1 MIVGSRIKA
10 PEGFRGLEKGVIYHF
25 LSSDSVRNRVRFV
38 QFTDGKSGV
47 QANLLAVSRVEF
59 EEALEAGSLIEQTEG
74 EIYPPWLEPLQGIS
88 ISELERRRVSK
99 KKTYLEMVDSRYLA
113 IAELV
118 GKRKEILAADNPNTI
133 INAHAKRQS
142 PEQNAQRLRFWFYAY
157 IIFGADKWVLRPA
170 FHNIG
175 RWDREEKAETTKLG
189 RPSKRGKSHGF
200 SVTAAMKKQILDGYI
215 KYRSVDKTENEIYNE
230 VITNKFGCIAL
241 EDKADNVSF
250 IQPDGKPY
258 PSFPEYRYWIEKL
271 TRDKRRER
279 ERERK
284 GKNKARAESGSAG
297 SFAEH
302 LFNLLQR
309 VEFDGYNIDEKL
321 SGITEGSAVDAFC
334 VVRAVCGLSGAVVGI
349 GFSHGKENMEAY
361 RMCLFSMAINKV
373 KFCELFGIP
382 IRSSEWPCVGLS
394 DNIVF
399 DRGPGAG
406 LPCEPEITWLGT
418 FELAPT
424 YSGQSKATVESSHP
438 RKRKNLDQPKYFHS
452 SLNFV
457 EMAKREIL
465 QVLKD
470 NRSSDASDRLDEELY
485 LLGFTPTPLN
495 IWKYYDGRGRSS
507 AINMPF
513 DEAVRRFL
521 TPHPASIKKDA
532 VYFYGRKYRSVEL
545 MDTGVFDRVARDG
558 RIPVT
563 AYAITMCVRHI
574 WIEHE
579 GVLFK
584 LDVVGKASSRPGSA
598 DICLKEL
605 MEIYEAKLEA
615 FASARDE
622 RRAVDQHYKDRFREN
637 TGKDWN
643 SGREKIGRAVKDAA
657 AKRDAADY
665 RRLMGKKS

>member
-1 MIVGSRIKA
+1 MMVGSRIKA

-25 LSSDSVRNRVRFV
+25 LLSDSIRNRVRFV
-38 QFTDGKSGV
+38 RFSYSKSGV
-47 QANLLAVSRVEF
+47 QAILLTVSRVEF
-59 EEALEAGSLIEQTEG
+59 EEALETGKLIEHTEG
-74 EIYPPWLEPLQGIS
+74 EIYPPWLEPLQGKS

-99 KKTYLEMVDSRYLA
+99 KKSYLEMVDSRYLA

-118 GKRKEILAADNPNTI
+118 GKRKDILAADNPDAI

-142 PEQNAQRLRFWFYAY
+142 PEQNAQRVRLWFYAY
-157 IIFGADKWVLRPA
+157 IIFGGNKWVLLPT

-175 RWDREEKAETTKLG
+175 RWDREEKAETTKFG
-189 RPSKRGKSHGF
+189 RPSKWGKSHGF
-200 SVTAAMKKQILDGYI
+200 SVTAAMKEEILDGYI
-215 KYRSVDKTENEIYNE
+215 KYRSVDLTENEIYNE
-230 VITNKFGCIAL
+230 VITNKFGCISFV
-241 EDKADNVSF
+241 DKAENTYF

-258 PSFPEYRYWIEKL
+258 PSFDQYRYWIEKL
-271 TRDKRRER
+271 TSDKRRER

-284 GKNKARAESGSAG
+284 GKSKARAESGSAG

-302 LFNLLQR
+302 LSNLLQR
-309 VEFDGYNIDEKL
+309 VEFDGYYIDEKL

-361 RMCLFSMAINKV
+361 RMCLFSMATNKV
-373 KFCELFGIP
+373 KFCELFGMP
-382 IRSSEWPCVGLS
+382 IRPSEWPCEGLS

-406 LPCEPEITWLGT
+406 LPCESEITWLGT
-418 FELAPT
+418 FELPPT

-438 RKRKNLDQPKYFHS
+438 KKKKNLDQPTHFHS

-470 NRSSDASDRLDEELY
+470 NKSSDASDRMDEELY
-485 LLGFTPTPLN
+485 RLGFTPTPLN
-495 IWKYYDGRGRSS
+495 IWKYYDGRARSS
-507 AINMPF
+507 AISMQF

-521 TPHPASIKKDA
+521 TLHPASIKKDA

-558 RIPVT
+558 HIPVT

-579 GVLFK
+579 GVLFE
-584 LDVVGKASSRPGSA
+584 LDVVGKASSRPGSS
-598 DICLKEL
+598 DICLKDL
-605 MEIYEAKLEA
+605 MQINEARLEA
-615 FASARDE
+615 RALARE
-622 RRAVDQHYKDRFREN
+622 EGRAIDQHYNDRFREN

-643 SGREKIGRAVKDAA
+643 SGREKLGRAVKDAA
-657 AKRDAADY
+657 VKRDEADY
-665 RRLMGKKS
+665 RRFVGEKS